1 MTNTTEIYA
10 YDEMPYESYPYIQS
24 SPEKLATLGL
34 IFLNLVNPL
43 ATLKASFPE
52 TLITAKPD
60 VPGAVAKANIDIKKR
75 YDLVLI

>member
-1 MTNTTEIYA
+1 
-10 YDEMPYESYPYIQS
+10 
-24 SPEKLATLGL
+24 
-34 IFLNLVNPL
+34 LNLVKVL

-60 VPGAVAKANIDIKKR
+60 VPGAVANANIDIKKR